1 MPAEILGKPQPTPH
15 PDLASKP
22 GKSRAEIPAP
32 RLEPQE
38 IEPVDPDDP
47 TYDSCLDDLNL
58 VLSQPISEPDPVLK
72 SKSSTE
78 DGTHSPRENVSGP
91 PVVHDQRKPPPS
103 TGELFKTLASPAD
116 EVAPRA
122 TRARAVFF
130 SLLTS
135 ILPRSKGA
143 HGSDPA
149 GHGRSG
155 KVVADQPEGG
165 DSAARDDDQLA
176 ESRLTWFFVL
186 VLSYSS
192 AVTLALFWVLWTGRT
207 FRSAEPTTND
217 SRQTSVESNPTS
229 SQPTRSQ
236 PLPPIPAENQT
247 ALGKPIRIGEL
258 EVTPSAVVSAPV
270 ELVRKIEPPDYH
282 REDGDSLVLR
292 LKVTNI
298 SKNHVIAPLDRDLIR
313 DQTSPLDRSLIETS
327 GGRPISLFPLAI
339 DSEWLIQGQEFPV
352 LKPGESAEILVASES
367 ITDDRM
373 AGEMSWRL
381 RLRTG
386 PYRTDVLAVRFTKD
400 DVSP

>member
-1 MPAEILGKPQPTPH
+1 MPAEILDTPQPTPH
-15 PDLASKP
+15 PDLPSNP
-22 GKSRAEIPAP
+22 GKIRAEIPAP
-32 RLEPQE
+32 RLEPQP

-72 SKSSTE
+72 SKFSTE
-78 DGTHSPRENVSGP
+78 DETHSPQANVPVP
-91 PVVHDQRKPPPS
+91 PVVQDQGKQPS
-103 TGELFKTLASPAD
+103 TGELFKTLGPPAD

-122 TRARAVFF
+122 ARARAVFF
-130 SLLTS
+130 SVLTS
-135 ILPRSKGA
+135 ILPRPKGSR
-143 HGSDPA
+143 GPDPA

-155 KVVADQPEGG
+155 KVLAGQPEGG

-176 ESRLTWFFVL
+176 ESRLTWFFLL

-207 FRSAEPTTND
+207 FRPAEPTTND
-217 SRQTSVESNPTS
+217 SRQTSAESNPS
-229 SQPTRSQ
+229 SSPPTPSQ

-247 ALGKPIRIGEL
+247 TLGKPIRIGEL
-258 EVTPSAVVSAPV
+258 EVTPRAVVSAPV
-270 ELVRKIEPPDYH
+270 ELVRKIEPPDYR

-292 LKVTNI
+292 FKVTNI
-298 SKNHVIAPLDRDLIR
+298 SKDHVIAPLDRDLIR
-313 DQTSPLDRSLIETS
+313 DQTSPLDRSLIVTS
-327 GGRPISLFPLAI
+327 GGRPISLFPLAV

-386 PYRTDVLAVRFTKD
+386 PYRTDMLGVRFTKD